1 VPSSINVRKLGML
14 SYKQLTPDP
23 TASLIR
29 HRIDM
34 CAFSPALDALI
45 LVKNESSAEASTLSG
60 QAELSNFP
68 SINNPFLS
76 ARGCLIWLTRVDFL
90 QRSEL

>member
-1 VPSSINVRKLGML
+1 
-14 SYKQLTPDP
+14 
-23 TASLIR
+23 
-29 HRIDM
+29 
-34 CAFSPALDALI
+34 